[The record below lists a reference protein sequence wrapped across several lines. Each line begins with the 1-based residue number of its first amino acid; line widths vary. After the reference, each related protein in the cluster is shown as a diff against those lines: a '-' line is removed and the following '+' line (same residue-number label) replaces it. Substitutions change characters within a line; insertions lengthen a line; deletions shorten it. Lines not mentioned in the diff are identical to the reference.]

1 MYALIINHKNGLVEY
16 ELYEYRYLKRID
28 AVKRMQILKITKL
41 ANNEFLYR
49 ENRIWTSGVRWMII
63 NRLNYQNF

>member
-49 ENRIWTSGVRWMII
+49 ENRI
-63 NRLNYQNF
+63 